1 MVNVHQPSVSTRVP
15 AHAARR
21 RFFPGALAAAMVV
34 GAILEYAVFRH
45 ADMLADRSTV
55 AIAYKGKRLEQGRSE
70 QVVILGPST
79 ALAIDASRLQQ
90 SMQDRVSIYNYAL
103 PNLGTAEQYYFI
115 LKKYLQFNRRPDLI
129 VLALPP
135 DSILNES
142 AEQAEPFI
150 EEIERQR
157 FRRFFGPM
165 FLLTDV
171 APATGRWSFV
181 TQAAA
186 TMLPSVNYRVFIKN
200 ATFAPEQDEMSD
212 WEPVDSVRSLYR
224 RNREI
229 VARLEATHGQLIYYG
244 DRVVAASEIARSM
257 PAPPEVNSKM
267 ATFIEKAIRLADS
280 SGIRVTMLFTP
291 MCCERERGLA
301 QNGTWDLLLKLVHAY
316 ESQYP
321 GFRFVDSSLPPYER
335 EHFGDAVHVNAQG
348 AERFNTELVAR
359 LPEILAPKAASA
371 ATRGPATHASPALN
385 GR

>member
-1 MVNVHQPSVSTRVP
+1 VNVNLTGVSTGAQPR
-15 AHAARR
+15 AATRGL
-21 RFFPGALAAAMVV
+21 FPGALAAAMVI
-34 GAILEYAVFRH
+34 GAILEFAVFRH

-79 ALAIDASRLQQ
+79 ALAIDARRLQR
-90 SMQDRVSIYNYAL
+90 SMQDRVSLYNYAL

-115 LKKYLQFNRRPDLI
+115 LKKYLQFNRPPDLV

-142 AEQAEPFI
+142 AEQSEPFI

-157 FRRFFGPM
+157 FRRGPL

-181 TQAAA
+181 RQAAA

-224 RNREI
+224 RNRQL
-229 VARLEATHGQLIYYG
+229 VARLEATNGQLIYYG
-244 DRVVAASEIARSM
+244 DRVVGASEIARSM
-257 PAPPEVNSKM
+257 PARPDANSKM
-267 ATFIEKAIRLADS
+267 ATFIEKVIGLAGS
-280 SGIRVTMLFTP
+280 SGIRMTMLFTP
-291 MCCERERGLA
+291 MCCERERGLV
-301 QNGTWDLLLKLVHAY
+301 QNGTWDLLLQRIHEY
-316 ESQYP
+316 EARHST
-321 GFRFVDSSLPPYER
+321 FRFVDSGLRPYER
-335 EHFGDAVHVNAQG
+335 EYFGDAIHMNERG
-348 AERFNTELVAR
+348 AEQFNTELVAW
-359 LPEILAPKAASA
+359 LPEILAPKVAS
-371 ATRGPATHASPALN
+371 TGRQPKALH
-385 GR
+385 